1 MNVLY
6 RMCGSGSTTK
16 HRPQDMDKSQLVQT
30 CYNSFITAFMDVQPH
45 VTFLI
50 DKPTLDLVK
59 LADACPFQHD
69 IEIFH
74 FGDFNEGNIGT
85 FHRQLDLAE
94 NMDKVLFL
102 EDDYYFLP
110 DAGKII
116 NEALEVFDFLTP
128 YDHPGYYNEP
138 VHHYK
143 REVEVAVGRHWQ
155 TVISTCLTFAGHGNT
170 IKGIKD
176 VMKDFG
182 WADHPMWVEITKHY
196 KLWSPIPSLATHME
210 VEYLSPN
217 VSWGFM
223 E

>member
-1 MNVLY
+1 
-6 RMCGSGSTTK
+6 MCGSGSTTK

-30 CYNSFITAFMDVQPH
+30 CYNSFITAFMDVQPR

-74 FGDFNEGNIGT
+74 FNDFNEGNIGT

-110 DAGKII
+110 DAGSTINLALDTLEII
-116 NEALEVFDFLTP
+116 TP
-128 YDHPGYYNEP
+128 YDHPGYYTED
-138 VHHYK
+138 VHVCRGKQVKLAAGH
-143 REVEVAVGRHWQ
+143 HWQ
-155 TVISTCLTFAGHGNT
+155 DVLSTCLTFACKGSF
-170 IKGIKD
+170 IKEEKET
-176 VMKDFG
+176 MKKFG
-182 WADHPMWVEITKHY
+182 WADHPMWCELTQWHT
-196 KLWSPIPSLATHME
+196 LWSPIPTLATHME

-217 VSWGFM
+217 IRWGFM